1 MGPGTFYVFR
11 CPKPR
16 QESMQKSHD
25 SRLSRSVQFIE
36 HPKVQNFIVGL
47 IILNSILIGLE
58 TIPSVMDEYGYWIDL
73 FDSMILVLFVI
84 EIALKIL
91 LYRTKFVKD
100 PWNLFDFFIVAM
112 SIAPAAGSFS
122 IFRTLRIVRTLRLLK
137 SLPRLRLI
145 IESLLQSVPSI
156 SWIVV
161 LLGIVY
167 YIFAVIGVN
176 MFGAGYPEY
185 FGDLGTSVFTLFQ
198 IMTLESWSSAI
209 ARPIMD
215 GVPFSAIYF
224 VVFILIATYTTL
236 NIFIAIV
243 VNTMNEVSLKDLQEE
258 EEHIK
263 DFVAE
268 ENAKLHDKLDELTKT
283 VKELK
288 SEMDREKE
296 ISALV

>member
-1 MGPGTFYVFR
+1 
-11 CPKPR
+11 
-16 QESMQKSHD
+16 MQKSHE
-25 SRLSRSVQFIE
+25 SHLSRSLQFIE

-58 TIPSVMDEYGYWIDL
+58 TIPSVMERFGGLIDT
-73 FDSMILVLFVI
+73 FDSIILILFVI
-84 EIALKIL
+84 EIVLKIL
-91 LYRTKFVKD
+91 LHREKFFTNA
-100 PWNLFDFFIVAM
+100 WNLFDFIIIGM
-112 SIAPAAGSFS
+112 SIVPGAGSFS
-122 IFRTLRIVRTLRLLK
+122 VFRTLRIVRTLRLLK

-176 MFGAGYPEY
+176 LFGAKYPEY
-185 FGDLGTSVFTLFQ
+185 FGDLSTSVFTLFQ

-215 GVPFSAIYF
+215 GVPFAAIYF

-263 DFVAE
+263 GFVSE
-268 ENAKLHDKLDELTKT
+268 ENAKLHDKIDQLTVTVHELSREIKKE
-283 VKELK
+283 KEL
-288 SEMDREKE
+288 
-296 ISALV
+296 SALV